1 VAIVQISRI
10 TNRKGLQEDLPQPLA
25 PAELGWAV
33 DSRQLFIG
41 PGTLAEGAPDQ
52 NNNVEILTEYS
63 DILATQT
70 AYTYTGFAA
79 TGYSVQTGPTAGS
92 PISQPLQNRLDSY
105 CVVTDFGATGNGIT
119 DDTAA
124 INRALYQLYCR
135 EVNPQIRRSLFF
147 PAGSYLITDTILVPP
162 YAMLYGEGP
171 NSSILNFTVNA
182 WTSAVP
188 YAAGVLVRSGSYTA
202 GSLTIGSTYTITAV
216 GTTDFTLIG
225 ASSNTPGVTFTK
237 NSTVGTGTGTVTQY
251 FRSNFA
257 VPIGTA
263 LNGTIEGQYYW
274 GNISSGA
281 ASSLPNYIM
290 QTASSDNQQ
299 TGVNIVS
306 PYEPQNILVSN
317 MCMITD
323 QFMNGLLMERAHD
336 CAFTN
341 VTIQGPLTTSTL
353 TSSTDNSAAVNW
365 ASTSALV
372 NNHINFDNCSF
383 KGFTYG
389 TNTAQ
394 QIEGI
399 TISNCKFDTLYQGV
413 YLGGLTPVDGGPTGV
428 RLISNMFDNIYV
440 EGVVIDGVSLNTTT
454 NNVFYDVGNHFNG
467 ASLAASAIIDID
479 TDNNV
484 CLGDMFERTTAQ
496 SATYPRI
503 KLNNTASI
511 AMENGYRLQQGTYKR
526 ESGVLFT
533 LVNNV
538 AVAAQILTFNAVA
551 VAAVQINYTIVRGSA
566 VRTGTYTI
574 VRSTDGG
581 STNLNGS
588 DATTGV
594 ENISPGVTFSVTES
608 SSTVVW
614 KYTTTNTGD
623 NGTLSYSVTYLA

>member
-33 DSRQLFIG
+33 DTRQLFIG
-41 PGTLAEGAPDQ
+41 PGTLAEGSPDQ

-79 TGYSVQTGPTAGS
+79 TGYSVQTGPTAGT

-105 CVVTDFGATGNGIT
+105 CVVTDFGATGNGTT

-124 INRALYQLYCR
+124 INRALYQLYC
-135 EVNPQIRRSLFF
+135 VQANPQIRRSLFF
-147 PAGSYLITDTILVPP
+147 PAGSYRITNTILVPP

-171 NSSILNFTVNA
+171 NSSILNFTVAA
-182 WTSAVP
+182 WTSTVP
-188 YAAGVLVRSGSYTA
+188 YAAGVLVRSGSYNA
-202 GSLTIGSTYTITAV
+202 GSLTIGSTYTITAL

-225 ASSNTPGVTFTK
+225 ASSNTPGVTFTATGAG
-237 NSTVGTGTGTVTQY
+237 SGTGTVTQY

-257 VPIGTA
+257 VPTGTA
-263 LNGTIEGQYYW
+263 LNAVIEGQYYW
-274 GNISSGA
+274 GNISNGA

-290 QTASSDNQQ
+290 QTASSTQQ

-306 PYEPQNILVSN
+306 PLEPQNILVSN
-317 MCMITD
+317 MRMITD
-323 QFMNGLLMERAHD
+323 QSMNGLLMERAHD

-353 TSSTDNSAAVNW
+353 TSSTDNSTAVNW

-383 KGFTYG
+383 AGFTYG

-399 TISNCKFDTLYQGV
+399 TISNCKFNTLYQGV
-413 YLGGLTPVDGGPTGV
+413 YLGGLTPVNGGPTGV

-467 ASLAASAIIDID
+467 AALAASAIIDID

-526 ESGVLFT
+526 ESGVSFT

-538 AVAAQILTFNAVA
+538 STAAVITTFDAVT
-551 VAAVQINYTIVRGSA
+551 VAAVQINYTIVRDTT
-566 VRTGTYTI
+566 VRTGVYTI
-574 VRSTDGG
+574 VRGTDASG
-581 STNLNGS
+581 TDLQGS
-588 DATTGV
+588 DTGV
-594 ENISPGVTFSVTES
+594 QNSSPGVTFSVTES
-608 SSTVVW
+608 SSVVSW
-614 KYTTTNTGD
+614 KYVTTNTVT
-623 NGTLSYSVTYLA
+623 GTLSYSVTYLA